1 MHSGSH
7 YHLKLRLYFSSPFRA
22 DNLGGDPARCTIYV
36 HNLTGQKLRLRV
48 SPYDLCQALKPK
60 IRDKWNIAVA
70 QQRLIFKGQQ
80 LVDGSKLYDS
90 SIFDGAVVHLI
101 VRTRV
106 QPPLPPI

>member
-1 MHSGSH
+1 MHGDGN
-7 YHLKLRLYFSSPFRA
+7 YYVKARLYFSSPFRG

-70 QQRLIFKGQQ
+70 QQRLIFLTKQ
-80 LVDGSKLYDS
+80 LADDGKRLYEYGV
-90 SIFDGAVVHLI
+90 FDGATMYQVL
-101 VRTRV
+101 RPARV
-106 QPPLPPI
+106 GN